1 MADLRQL
8 AVFCHKMDN
17 ALHAGFDIKQAL
29 LVMQDDKNGAL
40 SKAIEHTYEGVCG
53 GRQLHS
59 AMRRDEE
66 IYTPDL
72 VNAVYVAE
80 QTGHY
85 EYAFSR
91 MAKRFDA
98 QESTRRKIRSA
109 MIYPVI
115 VLLVFIVALLAVAKV
130 WHFLPQALMIIA
142 GIVVAIMMFFFL
154 KFSGDNLSRHS
165 QIVGNVY
172 IHIPIVGKC
181 IMQEE
186 LADFASN
193 MAVFY
198 SCGEPVEKGL
208 TYCLASIRYVV
219 LRDKVR
225 KAADWVRLGNPLSEA
240 LQNQGI
246 FPPDLINSLK
256 TGEASGNVEEM
267 LDRIADYYRQDI
279 QHRTDILLA
288 VLRQ

>member
-115 VLLVFIVALLAVAKV
+115 VLLVFTVALLAVAKV

-142 GIVVAIMMFFFL
+142 GIVVVIMMFFFL

-208 TYCLASIRYVV
+208 TYCLASIRYAV

-288 VLRQ
+288 ILRQ